1 MLGNS
6 VSGILSLGNE
16 LRRREKAKGVEGD
29 ILFRCY
35 KQNNAEG

>member
-1 MLGNS
+1 MLGKS
-6 VSGILSLGNE
+6 VSDLLSLGNE
-16 LRRREKAKGVEGD
+16 LRRQEKAKGLEGD